1 VPDLAIWQ
9 SERRLFLGEE
19 MADARIEKLAKVMVN
34 YSLELKPGQTFWLRT
49 TPLAEE
55 LNLAVY
61 EEAIKAGAHVHL
73 DQRMPGA
80 DEIFYK
86 YASDEQLDYISPIR
100 QILIETF
107 DASLYIEALHN
118 SRSLSGV
125 DGSRIARF
133 RRASADLFNKMMK
146 RSAEGAH
153 RWCLTVY
160 PTHAMAQEADM
171 NLADYREFVYGA
183 GMLNEADPV
192 AFWKEEG
199 RKQTELAAW
208 LKGHDKAVLK
218 GSNVDITLSI
228 KDRVFEISD
237 GRYNFPDGEIFT
249 SPLEDSV
256 NGWIRFKYPAI
267 YDGQEVTDIE
277 LWFENGKVV
286 KEKAAK
292 NQELL
297 TSLLNTDASAR
308 ILGEWGIGTNYGI
321 QRFSKNMLFDEKI
334 GGTIHFAV
342 GMGFPECGGR
352 NESGLHWDMLCDM
365 AESEITIDGEVFYKD
380 GKTVIK

>member
-1 VPDLAIWQ
+1 
-9 SERRLFLGEE
+9 
-19 MADARIEKLAKVMVN
+19 MADARIEKLAKVIVN
-34 YSLELKPGQTFWLRT
+34 YSLDIKPGQTFWLRT

-61 EEAIKAGAHVHL
+61 EEGIKAGANVL
-73 DQRMPGA
+73 VDQRMPGA

-86 YASDEQLDYISPIR
+86 YASNEQLDYVSPIR
-100 QILIETF
+100 KMVIETF
-107 DASLYIEALHN
+107 DTSLYIEAEHN
-118 SRSLSGV
+118 SRSLSGI
-125 DGSRIARF
+125 DGSRIARA
-133 RRASADLFNKMMK
+133 RKAGADLFSKMMK
-146 RSAEGAH
+146 RSADGTF

-183 GMLNEADPV
+183 GMLNEEDPV
-192 AFWKEEG
+192 AFWQGEG
-199 RKQTELAAW
+199 QKQAKLADW
-208 LKGHDKAVLK
+208 LKGRDKVVLK
-218 GSNVDITLSI
+218 GSNVDINLSI
-228 KDRVFEISD
+228 KDRVFELSD
-237 GRYNFPDGEIFT
+237 GKYNFPDGEIFT
-249 SPLEDSV
+249 SPVEDSV

-277 LWFENGKVV
+277 LWFENGRVV
-286 KEKAAK
+286 KEKAEK

-297 TSLLNTDASAR
+297 TSLLDTDEGAR

-342 GMGFPECGGR
+342 GLGFEECGGK
-352 NESGLHWDMLCDM
+352 NKSGLHWDMLCDM
-365 AESEITIDGEVFYKD
+365 AESEITVDGDLFYKD
-380 GKTVIK
+380 GKTVIYHEHKLF

>member
-1 VPDLAIWQ
+1 
-9 SERRLFLGEE
+9 
-19 MADARIEKLAKVMVN
+19 MADARVEKLAKVMVN
-34 YSLELKPGQTFWLRT
+34 YSLELKPGQKFWLRT

-61 EEAIKAGAHVHL
+61 EEAVKAGAHTFV

-80 DEIFYK
+80 EEIFYK
-86 YASDEQLDYISPIR
+86 YASGAQLDYVSPIR
-100 QILIETF
+100 ELIAETF
-107 DASLYIEALHN
+107 EASLYIDAEHN
-118 SRSLSGV
+118 SRNLAGIDGARMARTRKAGAELFRKLLQRSA
-125 DGSRIARF
+125 DGSY
-133 RRASADLFNKMMK
+133 
-146 RSAEGAH
+146 
-153 RWCLTVY
+153 RWCITVY
-160 PTHAMAQEADM
+160 PTHSMAQDADM
-171 NLADYREFVYGA
+171 SLADYREFVYAA
-183 GMLNEADPV
+183 GMLSEPDPV
-192 AFWKEEG
+192 AFWREEG
-199 RKQTELAAW
+199 RKQTELADW
-208 LKGHDKAVLK
+208 LKGHDRAVLK

-228 KDRVFEISD
+228 RDRRFEISD

-249 SPLEDSV
+249 SPVEDSV

-277 LWFENGKVV
+277 LWFEDGRVV

-292 NQELL
+292 NEKLL
-297 TSLLNTDASAR
+297 TSLLNTDAGAR

-342 GMGFPECGGR
+342 GAAFPECGGR

-365 AESEITIDGEVFYKD
+365 AESEITVDGELFYKN
-380 GKTVIK
+380 GKTVIA

>member
-1 VPDLAIWQ
+1 
-9 SERRLFLGEE
+9 
-19 MADARIEKLAKVMVN
+19 MADARVEKLARVIVN
-34 YSLELKPGQTFWLRT
+34 YSLELKPGQNFWLRT

-61 EEAIKAGAHVHL
+61 EEAVKAGAHVFV

-80 DEIFYK
+80 EEIFYK
-86 YASDEQLDYISPIR
+86 YASEEQLDYIPPIR
-100 QILIETF
+100 RLVIDTF
-107 DASLYIEALHN
+107 DAELFIEAEHN
-118 SRSLSGV
+118 SRSLSGI
-125 DGSRIARF
+125 DGSRMARS
-133 RRASADLFNKMMK
+133 RKANAELFSKKMQ
-146 RSAEGAH
+146 RSAEGIY
-153 RWCLTVY
+153 RWCITVY
-160 PTHAMAQEADM
+160 PTHAMAQDADM
-171 NLADYREFVYGA
+171 SLADYREFVYGA

-192 AFWKEEG
+192 AFWKGEG
-199 RKQTELAAW
+199 QKQEELASW

-228 KDRVFEISD
+228 KNRRFVISD

-249 SPLEDSV
+249 SPVEDSV
-256 NGWIRFKYPAI
+256 NGWIRFKYPAL

-277 LWFENGKVV
+277 LWFENGRVV
-286 KEKAAK
+286 KETAAK

-297 TSLLNTDASAR
+297 TSLLNTDAGAR
-308 ILGEWGIGTNYGI
+308 TLGEWGIGTNYGI

-342 GMGFPECGGR
+342 GLGFSECGGR

-365 AESEITIDGEVFYKD
+365 AESEITIDGDLFYKD
-380 GKTVIK
+380 GRTVTA

>member
-1 VPDLAIWQ
+1 
-9 SERRLFLGEE
+9 

-34 YSLELKPGQTFWLRT
+34 YSLELKPGQKFWLRT

-55 LNLAVY
+55 LNLAIY
-61 EEAIKAGAHVHL
+61 EEAIKAGAHVFV

-80 DEIFYK
+80 EEILFK
-86 YASDEQLDYISPIR
+86 YASDEQLDHVSPFRKLI
-100 QILIETF
+100 IETF
-107 DASLYIEALHN
+107 DASLYIEAKHN
-118 SRSLSGV
+118 SRSLSGI
-125 DGSRIARF
+125 DGSRIARA
-133 RRASADLFNKMMK
+133 RKVGAELFSTSMR
-146 RSAEGAH
+146 RSAEGTY

-160 PTHAMAQEADM
+160 PTHAMAQDADM

-183 GMLNEADPV
+183 GMLNETDPV
-192 AFWKEEG
+192 TFWKEQG
-199 RKQTELAAW
+199 RKQTELANW
-208 LKGHDKAVLK
+208 LKGHDQAVLK

-228 KDRVFEISD
+228 KDRGFEISD

-277 LWFENGKVV
+277 LWFENGKVI
-286 KEKAAK
+286 KEKAVK
-292 NQELL
+292 NQEYL
-297 TSLLNTDASAR
+297 TSLLNTDAGAR

-342 GMGFPECGGR
+342 GAGFPECGGR

-365 AESEITIDGEVFYKD
+365 AESEITLDGDLFYKD
-380 GKTVIK
+380 GKTVVT

>member
-1 VPDLAIWQ
+1 
-9 SERRLFLGEE
+9 
-19 MADARIEKLAKVMVN
+19 MADARISRTASLVQKLANVMVN
-34 YSLELKPGQTFWLRT
+34 YSLELQPGQKFWLRT

-61 EEAIKAGAHVHL
+61 EEAVKAGANVFV
-73 DQRMPGA
+73 DQRIPGA

-86 YASDEQLDYISPIR
+86 YASDEQLDFVSPIR
-100 QILIETF
+100 KILAETF
-107 DASLYIEALHN
+107 DASLYIEAEHN
-118 SRSLSGV
+118 SRSLAGI
-125 DGSRIARF
+125 DGSRIART
-133 RRASADLFNKMMK
+133 RKAGAELFSKMMK
-146 RSAEGAH
+146 RSADGSY

-160 PTHAMAQEADM
+160 PTHAMAQDADM
-171 NLADYREFVYGA
+171 NLSDYREFVYNA
-183 GMLNEADPV
+183 GMLNEEDPV
-192 AFWKEEG
+192 AFWKEQG
-199 RKQTELAAW
+199 RKQTELADW
-208 LKGHDKAVLK
+208 LKGHDRVVLK

-249 SPLEDSV
+249 SPVEDSV
-256 NGWIRFKYPAI
+256 NGWIRFQYPAL

-277 LWFENGKVV
+277 LWFENSKVV

-297 TSLLNTDASAR
+297 TSLLNTDAGAR

-342 GMGFPECGGR
+342 GAGFPECGGR

-365 AESEITIDGEVFYKD
+365 AQSEISVDGELFYKN
-380 GKTVIK
+380 GKTVIS

>member
-1 VPDLAIWQ
+1 
-9 SERRLFLGEE
+9 
-19 MADARIEKLAKVMVN
+19 MADPRVDKLARVLVD
-34 YSLELKPGQTFWLRT
+34 YSLELKPGQKFWLRT

-55 LNLAVY
+55 LSLAVY
-61 EEAIKAGAHVHL
+61 EEAVKAGTHIFL

-80 DEIFYK
+80 EEIFLK
-86 YASDEQLDYISPIR
+86 YASDEQLDYVSPIR
-100 QILIETF
+100 NIIIDTF
-107 DASLYIEALHN
+107 DAELYIEAVHN
-118 SRSLSGV
+118 SRSLSGI
-125 DGSRIARF
+125 DGSRIARTRKAGAELF
-133 RRASADLFNKMMK
+133 GRKMRRSADG
-146 RSAEGAH
+146 SY

-160 PTHAMAQEADM
+160 PTHAMAQEADLS
-171 NLADYREFVYGA
+171 LADYREFVYGA
-183 GMLNEADPV
+183 GMLHEADPV

-199 RKQTELAAW
+199 RKQAQFAAW
-208 LKGHDKAVLK
+208 LVGRDRAVLK
-218 GSNVDITLSI
+218 GSDVDITLSI
-228 KDRVFEISD
+228 KDRHFEISD

-249 SPLEDSV
+249 SPVEDSV

-277 LWFENGKVV
+277 LWFENGRVV

-297 TSLLNTDASAR
+297 TSLLNTDAGAR
-308 ILGEWGIGTNYGI
+308 TLGEWGIGTNYGI

-342 GMGFPECGGR
+342 GASFPECGGR

-365 AESEITIDGEVFYKD
+365 AESEITIDGDLFYKD
-380 GKTVIK
+380 GKTVAS

>member
-1 VPDLAIWQ
+1 
-9 SERRLFLGEE
+9 
-19 MADARIEKLAKVMVN
+19 MADPRVEKLARVLVN
-34 YSLELKPGQTFWLRT
+34 YSLELKPGQKFWLRT

-61 EEAIKAGAHVHL
+61 GEAVKAGAHIFV
-73 DQRMPGA
+73 DQRMPGTE
-80 DEIFYK
+80 EIFFK
-86 YASDEQLDYISPIR
+86 YASDEQLDYVSPIR
-100 QILIETF
+100 ELIAETF

-118 SRSLSGV
+118 SRSLSGI
-125 DGSRIARF
+125 DGARIARTRKAGAGLF
-133 RRASADLFNKMMK
+133 HKLLQRSADG
-146 RSAEGAH
+146 SY

-160 PTHAMAQEADM
+160 PTHSMAQDADM
-171 NLADYREFVYGA
+171 SLTDYREFVYGA
-183 GMLNEADPV
+183 GMLNEENPV

-199 RKQTELAAW
+199 RKQEELAGW
-208 LKGHDKAVLK
+208 LKGRDRAVLK
-218 GSNVDITLSI
+218 GSNVDISLSI
-228 KDRVFEISD
+228 KDRRFEISD

-249 SPLEDSV
+249 SPVEDSV

-277 LWFENGKVV
+277 LWFEDGRVV

-292 NQELL
+292 NEELL
-297 TSLLNTDASAR
+297 ISLLNTDAGAR
-308 ILGEWGIGTNYGI
+308 TLGEWGIGTNYGI

-342 GMGFPECGGR
+342 GASFPECGGR

-365 AESEITIDGEVFYKD
+365 ADSEITIDGDLLYKD
-380 GKTVIK
+380 GKTVI

>member
-1 VPDLAIWQ
+1 MAEARIHAAA
-9 SERRLFLGEE
+9 ERR
-19 MADARIEKLAKVMVN
+19 ASPVSKLAKVMVN
-34 YSLELKPGQTFWLRT
+34 YSLELQPGQKFWLRT

-61 EEAIKAGAHVHL
+61 EEAVRAGAHVFI

-80 DEIFYK
+80 EEIFFK
-86 YASDEQLDYISPIR
+86 YASDEQLDYVSPLRRI
-100 QILIETF
+100 IVDTF
-107 DASLYIEALHN
+107 DAELFVEAEHN
-118 SRSLSGV
+118 SRSLAGV
-125 DGSRIARF
+125 DGSRMARS
-133 RRASADLFNKMMK
+133 RKAMAELFGQKMK
-146 RSAEGAH
+146 RSADGTY
-153 RWCLTVY
+153 RWCITVY
-160 PTHAMAQEADM
+160 PTHAMAQDADM
-171 NLADYREFVYGA
+171 SLADYREFVYGA

-192 AFWKEEG
+192 AFWKEQG
-199 RKQTELAAW
+199 KKQTELANW
-208 LKGHDKAVLK
+208 LKGHDQAVLK

-249 SPLEDSV
+249 SPVEDSV

-297 TSLLNTDASAR
+297 TSLLNTDAGAR

-342 GMGFPECGGR
+342 GAGFPECGGR

-365 AESEITIDGEVFYKD
+365 AESEITLDGDLFYKD
-380 GKTVIK
+380 GKPVIT

>member
-1 VPDLAIWQ
+1 
-9 SERRLFLGEE
+9 
-19 MADARIEKLAKVMVN
+19 MADARVEKLAKVMVN
-34 YSLELKPGQTFWLRT
+34 YSLELKPGQKLWLRT

-61 EEAIKAGAHVHL
+61 EEAVKAGAHIFV

-80 DEIFYK
+80 DEIFFK
-86 YASDEQLDYISPIR
+86 YASDEQLDYVSPIR
-100 QILIETF
+100 RIIVDTF
-107 DASLYIEALHN
+107 DAELYIDAEHN
-118 SRSLSGV
+118 SRNLSGI
-125 DGSRIARF
+125 DGTRIARS
-133 RRASADLFNKMMK
+133 RKAAAELFNQKMK
-146 RSAEGAH
+146 RSADGSY
-153 RWCLTVY
+153 RWCITVY
-160 PTHAMAQEADM
+160 PTHSMAQDADM

-183 GMLNEADPV
+183 GMLNEDNPV
-192 AFWKEEG
+192 AFWKGEG
-199 RKQTELAAW
+199 RKQTELADW

-218 GSNVDITLSI
+218 GSNVDISLSI

-267 YDGQEVTDIE
+267 FDGQEVTDIE
-277 LWFENGKVV
+277 LWFENGRVV

-292 NQELL
+292 NEELL
-297 TSLLNTDASAR
+297 TSLLNTDSGAR

-342 GMGFPECGGR
+342 GAGFPECGGR

-365 AESEITIDGEVFYKD
+365 AESEITLDGELFYKN
-380 GKTVIK
+380 GKTVITPAKQSCG